1 VRFCF
6 SCHKPDATAA
16 LFRKLTLDTVIYSLL
31 TDRTPSDELGR
42 LFTSTAREIATIKGS
57 AARATAPHLA
67 RLKAEQARCVAL
79 EQLRAESREAFNA
92 SARRL
97 FGMDLHG
104 DLGKASEM
112 VAFAVGWPLLQSA
125 RPGINKEIADRRSGV
140 VLNHLLDALRSVLR
154 VTLPAGGPN
163 AAPAPRDR
171 VLLHADGR
179 DGAGRLDAGAVVAA
193 AKRLR
198 QRALANSRK
207 AAEAA
212 TELARQRK
220 VHGRA
225 GAEGRGPA
233 SGLGCRC
240 PARRCPGADSDRQA
254 HQPHPAAAGP
264 EALGPRQIALPQ
276 AALALTATERYT
288 SSAWPCCAL
297 SCAARARAGRR
308 GRRLRGGGA
317 GRRDGRADGAAACG
331 GARRGGGQGAAGGR
345 WERWWWWWWWCCGG
359 GGCGGRPRRWWQR
372 RWRRRR

>member
-1 VRFCF
+1 MRFCF

-16 LFRKLTLDTVIYSLL
+16 LFRTLTLDTVIYSLL

-79 EQLRAESREAFNA
+79 EQLRAESREAFYA

-220 VHGRA
+220 VHGAQGPRA
-225 GAEGRGPA
+225 GGLLPA
-233 SGLGCRC
+233 SAAAA
-240 PARRCPGADSDRQA
+240 P
-254 HQPHPAAAGP
+254 PAAAQVP
-264 EALGPRQIALPQ
+264 
-276 AALALTATERYT
+276 TATTNLT
-288 SSAWPCCAL
+288 SRTPLQLAQKRSVHAKSRSSKQRLLSPPQSAIRRAHGR
-297 SCAARARAGRR
+297 AAR
-308 GRRLRGGGA
+308 
-317 GRRDGRADGAAACG
+317 
-331 GARRGGGQGAAGGR
+331 
-345 WERWWWWWWWCCGG
+345 
-359 GGCGGRPRRWWQR
+359 
-372 RWRRRR
+372 